1 METAWYSQIPTIHYQ
16 SHSHRMKSNT
26 PQSMQLIVI
35 LFVALGLIGL
45 ALSGYLTPVSRIIL
59 DPIVSAQT
67 WLAKRYQA
75 IQSLIT
81 QPEDINSLRQKN
93 MELEAEN
100 SQLQVQIVEL
110 QQQVAEAQLL
120 STLVD
125 YERRHVENQYIAAAV
140 IARDISPFM
149 HYVIIDRGSDDGL
162 RKGMPVITQ
171 QGLVGNIAAVT
182 SGAARVQLINDP
194 GSSINVVLQQSGV
207 EGVVNGQITGE
218 IELNMVSKNAT
229 IQPGELVV
237 TSGLGGKYPA
247 NIVIGQV
254 VTIRSE
260 AYSLFQS
267 ASLQP
272 AVDFS
277 QLEIVLIITNF
288 QPENITPLV
297 PESSTP

>member
-1 METAWYSQIPTIHYQ
+1 
-16 SHSHRMKSNT
+16 MKSNT
-26 PQSMQLIVI
+26 PQFLQLFII
-35 LFVALGLIGL
+35 LLIILGLTGL
-45 ALSGYLTPVSRIIL
+45 ALSGYLTSASRIVVG
-59 DPIVSAQT
+59 PIVSAQT
-67 WLAKRYQA
+67 WIAKRYQA

-81 QPEDINSLRQKN
+81 QPEDINTLRQSN
-93 MELEAEN
+93 EELEAEN
-100 SQLQVQIVEL
+100 SRLQVQIIEL

-125 YERRHVENQYIAAAV
+125 YERRHVENEYVAASV
-140 IARDISPFM
+140 IARDLSPFM

-194 GSSINVVLQQSGV
+194 GSSINVILQQSAV

-218 IELNMVSKNAT
+218 IELDMVSKNAT
-229 IQPGELVV
+229 IQPGELVL

-247 NIVIGQV
+247 NLVIGQV

-260 AYSLFQS
+260 AYALFQS
-267 ASLQP
+267 ASVQP

-277 QLEIVLIITNF
+277 QLEIVLIVTNF
-288 QPENITPLV
+288 QPEDISPLV
-297 PESSTP
+297 PVPSNP

>member
-1 METAWYSQIPTIHYQ
+1 
-16 SHSHRMKSNT
+16 
-26 PQSMQLIVI
+26 MQLIVI
-35 LFVALGLIGL
+35 LLIALGLIGL
-45 ALSGYLTPVSRIIL
+45 ALGGYLTPLSRILVTPVI
-59 DPIVSAQT
+59 SAQT

-81 QPEDINSLRQKN
+81 QPYDVTSLRQKN
-93 MELEAEN
+93 AELEAEN
-100 SQLQVQIVEL
+100 SRLHVQIIEL
-110 QQQVAEAQLL
+110 QQQVTEAQLL

-125 YERRHVENQYIAAAV
+125 YERRHVENQYIAASV

-149 HYVIIDRGSDDGL
+149 QYVIIDRGSDDGL

-171 QGLVGNIAAVT
+171 QGLVGSISAVT

-194 GSSINVVLQQSGV
+194 GSSINVLLQQSDV
-207 EGVVNGQITGE
+207 EAVLKGQITGE
-218 IELNMVSKNAT
+218 IGLDMISQNAT
-229 IQPGELVV
+229 VQPGDLVM

-254 VTIRSE
+254 VTIRNE
-260 AYSLFQS
+260 TFALFQS
-267 ASLQP
+267 ASVQP

-288 QPENITPLV
+288 QPVDISPLV
-297 PESSTP
+297 PSNSAP